1 MYSVCTGLYIKHSQ
15 QEREGKGLWER
26 KDKPSSQLYYAV
38 RQVAAQEDRR
48 EAREQG
54 EK

>member
-15 QEREGKGLWER
+15 QEREGKG